1 MSDAKQCDRCGKLYS
16 PDITNFDFNK
26 DWWRYNIYKD
36 NHPMDE
42 YKLDLCNECRKKLY
56 IWIKEGK

>member
-16 PDITNFDFNK
+16 PDITDFDINS

-36 NHPMDE
+36 CHHLGD

-56 IWIKEGK
+56 ILIKECK